1 MCDIVIF
8 TQNEKTYE
16 ELILFS
22 VANNINSKTI
32 KLALDK
38 KILISFY
45 THTHA
50 QNGIY
55 LKNGYSLELL
65 LTHPENF
72 NLDKEYVI
80 IIGCGGIGS
89 FMTYSL
95 ATLEL
100 GSTKLLESILCNS
113 KIKPSLIVLSA
124 DDDYCLPLVNKFCN
138 CNKNL

>member
-1 MCDIVIF
+1 MCDTVIF
-8 TQNEKTYE
+8 ATE
-16 ELILFS
+16 
-22 VANNINSKTI
+22 NNINSFLYTYTFSKWD
-32 KLALDK
+32 LSK
-38 KILISFY
+38 KWIFPGAFVNTSRKFY
-45 THTHA
+45 
-50 QNGIY
+50 
-55 LKNGYSLELL
+55 
-65 LTHPENF
+65 
-72 NLDKEYVI
+72 LDKEYVI